1 MMTYDI
7 MAKVSHGNVV
17 ITNSG
22 INLQSGLLRI
32 LNLVSVFFGINTRQN
47 SKLRCSVW

>member
-22 INLQSGLLRI
+22 INLQSGLLRV
-32 LNLVSVFFGINTRQN
+32 LNLVSVFFWHKYSTEF
-47 SKLRCSVW
+47 